1 MIYDNYKL
9 SLAITSRNSHAWRK
23 NKMPRKK
30 LATQDHSQENMMER
44 QKMMGGGMHKM
55 PDGTMMSDKEMPGMT
70 TKKKAKKRK
79 K

>member
-1 MIYDNYKL
+1 
-9 SLAITSRNSHAWRK
+9 
-23 NKMPRKK
+23 MPRKTMSPK
-30 LATQDHSQENMMER
+30 
-44 QKMMGGGMHKM
+44 KMMGGGMHKM